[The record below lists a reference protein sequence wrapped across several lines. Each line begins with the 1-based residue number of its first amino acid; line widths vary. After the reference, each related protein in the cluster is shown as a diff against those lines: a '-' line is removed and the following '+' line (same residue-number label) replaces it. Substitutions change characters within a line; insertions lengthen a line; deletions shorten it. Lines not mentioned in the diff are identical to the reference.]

1 MSISELAYHVL
12 ADRVTLWRSTRLATG
27 SDSRFA
33 DGLSTTGEG
42 LDVKVTQ
49 NAAATA
55 RRSRLLE
62 DVDGELV
69 LIELDTDARDVVAD
83 IVLYAYGDDRTS
95 SAAKQRIQARQSNL
109 K

>member
-12 ADRVTLWRSTRLATG
+12 ADRVTLWRGTRPAKR

-55 RRSRLLE
+55 RKSRLLE